1 MEVWTGAGAET
12 AAPSVIIDLGDQEG
26 EGKGAAEVASLTL
39 HGTPEG
45 TVPAVGGGEVAAD
58 VVGREVRGGRADA
71 DRGSGGKGEEIGAA
85 EGGLKAGGDSEAAS
99 AGADAVVGC
108 SIKGKGRADN
118 GSARTRRG
126 SSRGGSSG
134 GGSGGRQLLG
144 VLKWLRQQKR
154 SGRAERK
161 GQR

>member
-1 MEVWTGAGAET
+1 MEGWTGAGAET

-71 DRGSGGKGEEIGAA
+71 DRGSGGKGKEIGAA
-85 EGGLKAGGDSEAAS
+85 EGGLEAGGDSEAAS
-99 AGADAVVGC
+99 AGADVGC

-118 GSARTRRG
+118 GSARTRRR
-126 SSRGGSSG
+126 SSRGVEGAAVSG
-134 GGSGGRQLLG
+134 QHLTETREVAAG
-144 VLKWLRQQKR
+144 
-154 SGRAERK
+154 E
-161 GQR
+161 